1 MTEKLYDI
9 NSFATEFAATVMEC
23 KAVEKGYSV
32 VLDKTAFFPEAG
44 GQPSDIGFLNGIG
57 VFDVQIENEVIY
69 HFTDKELT
77 VGEEVKGEINFDR
90 RFDFM
95 QQHSAEHIV
104 SGIAHKLYGCENVGF
119 HLSEDIVTLDFDKPL
134 SRDEILKA
142 EELANKAVFEN
153 KAFLT
158 YYPDDETLKNL
169 TYRSKKELEGAVRIV
184 EIEDTDMCACCA
196 PHVKSAGQIGLIKLL
211 SFEKLRGGV
220 RIELKAGA
228 RALKDYNERFFATA
242 KIGDMLA
249 VKYNET
255 AEAVQRLMNNNTE
268 LKFTVTGLKKQITE
282 QKVNNFI
289 SEKEISAEFEDGL
302 DIKELQIYA
311 DALYKK
317 AGGIR
322 AVFSETAENTYAF
335 AICGQANELDEF
347 FANFKSK
354 FTVKGGGRNG
364 MVQGTVFASKKEI
377 TYLFSNYK

>member
-104 SGIAHKLYGCENVGF
+104 SGIANKYYGCENVGF

-134 SRDEILKA
+134 SRDEILKV

-153 KAFLT
+153 KAFYT

-228 RALKDYNERFFATA
+228 RALKDYNERFQSTA
-242 KIGDMLA
+242 KIGELLA

-255 AEAVQRLMNNNTE
+255 AEAVERIMGNNSN
-268 LKFTVTGLKKQITE
+268 LKFEITKLKRQINE
-282 QKVNNFI
+282 IKVNNFVAE
-289 SEKEISAEFEDGL
+289 SEISAEFEDGL
-302 DIKELQIYA
+302 DIKELQIYS